1 MNTLPITKIFSA
13 ILAIE
18 VVGFVI
24 LLIIGFRS
32 AGRSPDGGLVGAWL
46 IFVPPVIWLVTALL
60 FYRTDSP
67 SKQLTYTI
75 VLALPLIQIVL
86 GPHYEKTQHALGA
99 RGADYFFWPAQRQ
112 LANAI
117 YDRDVER
124 AKPLIPAAGDL
135 NKPYKNDETLFR

>member
-75 VLALPLIQIVL
+75 VLALPLI
-86 GPHYEKTQHALGA
+86 
-99 RGADYFFWPAQRQ
+99 
-112 LANAI
+112 
-117 YDRDVER
+117 
-124 AKPLIPAAGDL
+124 
-135 NKPYKNDETLFR
+135 